1 MLEGCISRKR
11 ISNGNN
17 LLWITF
23 QINKKKTRQ
32 TKKTTDLH
40 YYITNDMVIVMA
52 LIFHFRIKHPAK
64 TVKEMIP
71 LAAPKCSQ
79 RYIHEVAESWSLLA
93 A

>member
-1 MLEGCISRKR
+1 MGTICCGPHFRLTKKD
-11 ISNGNN
+11 
-17 LLWITF
+17 TP
-23 QINKKKTRQ
+23 NKKTM
-32 TKKTTDLH
+32 DLH

-79 RYIHEVAESWSLLA
+79 RYIHEVAESRSLLA

>member
-1 MLEGCISRKR
+1 M
-11 ISNGNN
+11 
-17 LLWITF
+17 WTTF